1 MDKYT
6 IDDLIIDD
14 PASGTGKSG
23 RKPKRKFTT
32 IIAFI
37 VIIVVAGVFLSKI
50 EMGSPADI
58 NSTEEM
64 KAEDDTMNELLEP
77 KQEKSASADDLSIAI
92 NELDSLAIPK
102 TEPIKNE
109 IVTAKTDEL
118 IDQKQEGLIP
128 EESAEKTADELSIA
142 GTETKT
148 PEPTI
153 SEPKSGEIAV
163 AETDASTDQKQ
174 EISPPGEQESKKIAD
189 TLSITDTEANK
200 QDPSTTESKNVDT
213 VTSGAEK
220 FSETEQKTNE
230 AEKQASVKISDVL
243 STTDTAEAKSTTNL
257 SNEPE
262 ADTLK
267 NERSKIVD
275 PQDKPKQE
283 IKSKTTKTPD
293 TKTEDI
299 ALKKKKEKEKI
310 AAEKRKKKKEK
321 EKKEKIAAEKKKVKS
336 KPKTKSKQD
345 GFFST
350 FSNNGRYYIL
360 VGSNP
365 SSKLLSKIKNSRL
378 HYLIRKSG
386 GKRSVFIGPYRSS
399 SDAKRSI
406 SKVRKA
412 TGVRGVVV
420 KAK

>member
-1 MDKYT
+1 M
-6 IDDLIIDD
+6 
-14 PASGTGKSG
+14 
-23 RKPKRKFTT
+23 
-32 IIAFI
+32 
-37 VIIVVAGVFLSKI
+37 
-50 EMGSPADI
+50 
-58 NSTEEM
+58 
-64 KAEDDTMNELLEP
+64 
-77 KQEKSASADDLSIAI
+77 
-92 NELDSLAIPK
+92 
-102 TEPIKNE
+102 
-109 IVTAKTDEL
+109 
-118 IDQKQEGLIP
+118 
-128 EESAEKTADELSIA
+128 
-142 GTETKT
+142 
-148 PEPTI
+148 
-153 SEPKSGEIAV
+153 
-163 AETDASTDQKQ
+163 
-174 EISPPGEQESKKIAD
+174 
-189 TLSITDTEANK
+189 
-200 QDPSTTESKNVDT
+200 
-213 VTSGAEK
+213 
-220 FSETEQKTNE
+220 
-230 AEKQASVKISDVL
+230 
-243 STTDTAEAKSTTNL
+243 

-262 ADTLK
+262 ADTLE

-283 IKSKTTKTPD
+283 TKSKTAKTPD

-299 ALKKKKEKEKI
+299 ALKKRKEKEKI
-310 AAEKRKKKKEK
+310 AAEKSKKKKEKEKK

-378 HYLIRKSG
+378 RYLIRKSG